1 MEYAIDREALPQAI
15 ADIKALIA
23 RKGWRISFPLEIR
36 VAAADDVWL
45 STAYQRPS
53 AYIAVHRYYREPFAE
68 YFLAV
73 QEILLGY
80 GGRPHW
86 GKLHTLDAARTA
98 DGGIRGSTTCGRFG
112 PRSIRGACSAT
123 PISTGCLVCRAA

>member
-1 MEYAIDREALPQAI
+1 MEFSIDRDALPEAI
-15 ADIKALIA
+15 GEIRALIK

-45 STAYQRPS
+45 STAYGRPS
-53 AYIAVHRYYREPFAE
+53 AYIAVHRYYRDPFAE

-73 QEILLGY
+73 QELLLAF

-86 GKLHTLDAARTA
+86 GKLHSLGVEQLRSRYPRFDDTLAVRDAVDPDRRFTNAYLDR
-98 DGGIRGSTTCGRFG
+98 ILGS
-112 PRSIRGACSAT
+112 
-123 PISTGCLVCRAA
+123 